1 MAVGWFVLLCFFCVD
16 EPAPFWDLNG
26 ELEELKIVVLCYVGR
41 SGQGGVYQ
49 FMIVQKDGWYP
60 PYLFMH
66 FLGLLL

>member
-1 MAVGWFVLLCFFCVD
+1 LVGLFFYGFFFGVD

-41 SGQGGVYQ
+41 SGQGEVYQ
-49 FMIVQKDGWYP
+49 FMMVQKDGCYP
-60 PYLFMH
+60 SYMCMH